1 MSLHLFAI
9 SPVLILT
16 MFEVIPISSHQDTVG
31 PMTRS
36 VEDGAIILSI
46 IAGRDSKDNYT
57 QTAPATIPDYT
68 KYLDAGAIKGKRF
81 GVPRAAFTNDTVSG
95 NDPYI
100 NVAFNKSLETIK
112 ALGGIVVDPVD
123 FPSAYEIAT
132 SGDEWLV
139 LNIDFKVRHADLK
152 LGRYLLSVNIR
163 LISTHT

>member
-1 MSLHLFAI
+1 MFA
-9 SPVLILT
+9 
-16 MFEVIPISSHQDTVG
+16 VIPISSHQDTIG

-36 VEDGAIILSI
+36 VADGAAILNI

-57 QTAPATIPDYT
+57 QTAPVTIPDYT

-81 GVPRAAFTNDTVSG
+81 GVPRAVFTNDTITG

-132 SGDEWLV
+132 CGDETFV
-139 LNIDFKVRHADLK
+139 LDVDFKVRSVDL
-152 LGRYLLSVNIR
+152 
-163 LISTHT
+163 